1 MKLLLEN
8 TIYKDTAMKLSKLI
22 LTALLTTIFATLTFA
37 QEAQEVSQEPAPEDY
52 NKIEKTTR
60 VSEFGRIG
68 DVESRK
74 QLDNFLIELK
84 NNPGTTGYIV
94 FYQGKDALPSQYG
107 LKGEDLYLPHIRFKN
122 YEENSLVFLNSFRE
136 HQATE
141 FWIVPGGG
149 KLPELSA
156 TIAPLEVPKTDTF
169 LFHRSHF
176 DITADEFL
184 LPGAI
189 EARELS
195 REEYLRDNGD
205 FISAEEE
212 TVPAV
217 SEKSPGETNAE
228 AFSRAGY
235 EFAEKFKADAD
246 GHGVVMIYADD
257 KMFDVKKLAADMRS
271 RAAGMAA
278 QMGIAPNKLEV
289 VFGGYRRGIEIEMWV
304 VPTKAAKAP
313 LAKPAQPQS
322 NVAD

>member
-1 MKLLLEN
+1 
-8 TIYKDTAMKLSKLI
+8 MKLSKLV
-22 LTALLTTIFATLTFA
+22 LTALLTAIFAILTSA
-37 QEAQEVSQEPAPEDY
+37 QEAQDGSQEYTPEDY
-52 NKIEKTTR
+52 NRIENTTR
-60 VSEFGRIG
+60 VSEFGPVG
-68 DVESRK
+68 DIERRK
-74 QLDNFLIELK
+74 LLDNFLIELK

-107 LKGEDLYLPHIRFKN
+107 FKGEDLYLPHIRFKN
-122 YEENSLVFLNSFRE
+122 YEESSIVFINAFRE
-136 HQATE
+136 RQATE
-141 FWIVPGGG
+141 FWIVPNGG
-149 KLPELSA
+149 KLPALTA
-156 TIAPLEVPKTDTF
+156 VIAPFEAPKTDTF

-184 LPGAI
+184 LPSAI

-205 FISAEEE
+205 FVSAEEE
-212 TVPAV
+212 TIPAV
-217 SEKSPGETNAE
+217 NEKTPGETNAE

-235 EFAEKFKADAD
+235 EFAQKFKADPD
-246 GHGVVMIYADD
+246 GHGVLIVYADD
-257 KMFDVKKLAADMRS
+257 KMFDVKKIAADMRS

-278 QMGIAPNKLEV
+278 EMGIAPNKLEV

-313 LAKPAQPQS
+313 LVKPAQPQA

>member
-1 MKLLLEN
+1 MKLLFEN

-22 LTALLTTIFATLTFA
+22 LTALLTAIFATLTFA
-37 QEAQEVSQEPAPEDY
+37 QDAQEVSQEDIPEDY
-52 NKIEKTTR
+52 NRIENTTR
-60 VSEFGRIG
+60 VSEFGPVG
-68 DVESRK
+68 DIERRK
-74 QLDNFLIELK
+74 LLDNFLIELK

-94 FYQGKDALPSQYG
+94 FYQGKDALPSQYR

-122 YEENSLVFLNSFRE
+122 YEENALVFLNAFRE

-141 FWIVPGGG
+141 FWIVPSGG
-149 KLPELSA
+149 KLPALTA
-156 TIAPLEVPKTDTF
+156 TIAPLEAPKNDTF

-176 DITADEFL
+176 DVTADEFL

-205 FISAEEE
+205 FVSAEEE
-212 TVPAV
+212 TIPAV

-235 EFAEKFKADAD
+235 EFAQKFKANPDD
-246 GHGVVMIYADD
+246 HGVVIVYADD

-278 QMGIAPNKLEV
+278 EMGIAPNKLEV

-304 VPTKAAKAP
+304 VPKAAKAP